1 MKRRMVR
8 IPFTVSATILFLV
21 ISFNSSPTT
30 SAARD
35 PHQAPFPSDDK
46 AALQELASWVVGTRH
61 ANDDLQVMSP
71 ADLNA
76 ALDPEPRRF
85 GLFQEDLGE
94 EARRAFLEDLPY
106 GSILATVAERHRVD
120 GLLLAAV
127 VEAES
132 GFSPSAV
139 SPKGA
144 VGLMQLRPATGRIYG
159 ARDLT
164 DPRVNVDAG
173 CRYLRSL
180 LETYDGDMEL
190 ALAAYNAG
198 PAAVERYD
206 GVPPFRETRAY
217 IEKVLARY
225 ERYQQEVWKTAKG
238 PLGTTG

>member
-8 IPFTVSATILFLV
+8 IPFTASATILFLV
-21 ISFNSSPTT
+21 ISFNSSETT

-35 PHQAPFPSDDK
+35 PYQIPLPSDDK
-46 AALQELASWVVGTRH
+46 VALQELADWVVGTRH
-61 ANDDLQVMSP
+61 ANDLRVMSP
-71 ADLNA
+71 ADLDA

-85 GLFQEDLGE
+85 GLFQEDLGG
-94 EARRAFLEDLPY
+94 EARRAFLADLPY
-106 GSILATVAERHRVD
+106 GAILADIAERHRMD

-132 GFSPSAV
+132 GFSSKAV

-144 VGLMQLRPATGRIYG
+144 VGLMQIRPATGRIYG

-217 IEKVLARY
+217 VEKVLARY
-225 ERYQQEVWKTAKG
+225 ERYQQEMWKSAKG
-238 PLGTTG
+238 PLGTAG

>member
-8 IPFTVSATILFLV
+8 IPFTASATILFLV
-21 ISFNSSPTT
+21 ISFNSSETT

-35 PHQAPFPSDDK
+35 PHQVSLPSDDE
-46 AALQELASWVVGTRH
+46 AALQELAHWIGARH
-61 ANDDLQVMSP
+61 ARGLQVMSP
-71 ADLNA
+71 ADLDA
-76 ALDPEPRRF
+76 ALDPAPRRF

-94 EARRAFLEDLPY
+94 EARRAFLEELPY
-106 GSILATVAERHRVD
+106 GSILAATAELHRVD

-127 VEAES
+127 IDAES
-132 GFSPSAV
+132 GFSPRAV

-144 VGLMQLRPATGRIYG
+144 VGLMQIRPSTGRIYG

-217 IEKVLARY
+217 VEKVLARY
-225 ERYQQEVWKTAKG
+225 ERYQQEMWKTAKG
-238 PLGTTG
+238 PLGTAG

>member
-8 IPFTVSATILFLV
+8 IPFTASATILFLV
-21 ISFNSSPTT
+21 ISFNSSETT

-35 PHQAPFPSDDK
+35 PHRVPLLSDDK
-46 AALQELASWVVGTRH
+46 VALQELANWVVGTRH
-61 ANDDLQVMSP
+61 AHGLQAMSR
-71 ADLNA
+71 ADLDA
-76 ALDPEPRRF
+76 ALDPGPRRF
-85 GLFQEDLGE
+85 GLFPEDLGE
-94 EARRAFLEDLPY
+94 ETRRAFLEELPY
-106 GSILATVAERHRVD
+106 GSILAAAAERHQVD

-127 VEAES
+127 VKAES
-132 GFSPSAV
+132 RFSPRAV

-144 VGLMQLRPATGRIYG
+144 VGLMQIRPSTGRIYG
-159 ARDLT
+159 AHHLT

-198 PAAVERYD
+198 PAAVERYH

-217 IEKVLARY
+217 VAKVLASY
-225 ERYQQEVWKTAKG
+225 ERYQQEMWKTAKG
-238 PLGTTG
+238 PLGAAG